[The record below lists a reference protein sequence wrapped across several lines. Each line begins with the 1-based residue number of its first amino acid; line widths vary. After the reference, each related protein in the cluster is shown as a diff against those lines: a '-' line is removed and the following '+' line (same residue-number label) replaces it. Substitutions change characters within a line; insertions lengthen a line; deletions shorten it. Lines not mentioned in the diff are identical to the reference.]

1 MMRSPPTSTRTDTH
15 FPYTTLFRSYLRDES
30 AVPPAMS
37 TAGTLAPV
45 SWQEFLPPD
54 FRSPRLGSYLPQQ
67 SDLIRC
73 APGVRPA
80 MYLTSEEHTSELQSL
95 MSNSYAVFCLK
106 KKT

>member
-1 MMRSPPTSTRTDTH
+1 MKLRPPRSTRTDTL
-15 FPYTTLFRSYLRDES
+15 FPYTTLFRSLLKVPCQQQSRWHSSGKYLRDES

-67 SDLIRC
+67 SELIRC
-73 APGVRPA
+73 DPGVRPA
-80 MYLTSEEHTSELQSL
+80 MYL
-95 MSNSYAVFCLK
+95 CL
-106 KKT
+106 